1 MIAYVL
7 LQVAP
12 GKVGPVVTWLR
23 KLEGVAEAY
32 AIYGEH
38 DVIGKVEV
46 ADSQRLDSLIMETV
60 QANPDVIATATL
72 ITMEAYPRVRR
83 RRAVGRPRRRARLT
97 PAAEAP
103 KRGRRARQVAAKAS
117 AEAPR
122 RKRRA
127 RRVTEAALVA
137 EAAPAPTAPAE
148 VPPPAPSA

>member
-46 ADSQRLDSLIMETV
+46 ADSQRLDSLIMETI

-72 ITMEAYPRVRR
+72 IAMEAYPRVRR
-83 RRAVGRPRRRARLT
+83 RRAVGRPRRRARPT

-103 KRGRRARQVAAKAS
+103 RRGRRARRVAAKAS

-127 RRVTEAALVA
+127 RRVTEAA
-137 EAAPAPTAPAE
+137 PAPTAPAE

>member
-23 KLEGVAEAY
+23 KLEGVPEAY

-46 ADSQRLDSLIMETV
+46 ADSQRLDSIIMETI
-60 QANPDVIATATL
+60 QANPDVIATTTL
-72 ITMEAYPRVRR
+72 IAMETYPRVRR
-83 RRAVGRPRRRARLT
+83 RRAVGRPRRRARTT

-103 KRGRRARQVAAKAS
+103 KRGRRVRRVAAKAS
-117 AEAPR
+117 PAAPR

-127 RRVTEAALVA
+127 RRVTEAAAVT
-137 EAAPAPTAPAE
+137 EAAPAPDNPR
-148 VPPPAPSA
+148 